1 MREVILAP
9 QAKEDLADI
18 AVDISKDSPSAA
30 ESMMAAIDKRIL
42 LLAENP
48 LAGRGLDELSQGL
61 RSFPV
66 GKYVIFYKVIDVSIR
81 IVRVLHG
88 ARNIPELFQD

>member
-9 QAKEDLADI
+9 QAQEDLADV
-18 AVDISKDSPSAA
+18 AVDISKDSPLAA

-48 LAGRGLDELSQGL
+48 LAGRRQDE
-61 RSFPV
+61 
-66 GKYVIFYKVIDVSIR
+66 
-81 IVRVLHG
+81 
-88 ARNIPELFQD
+88 

>member
-1 MREVILAP
+1 M
-9 QAKEDLADI
+9 
-18 AVDISKDSPSAA
+18 
-30 ESMMAAIDKRIL
+30 
-42 LLAENP
+42 LAENP
-48 LAGRGLDELSQGL
+48 LAGRRQDELSQGL

-66 GKYVIFYKVIDVSIR
+66 GKYVIFYKAIDVSIR